1 MSSYNTGLQGV
12 SIDVMDTPISAA
24 AVLPYL
30 RPTHLCAECDLH
42 HFRQHQIQL
51 HPPPPPTHPHTHQPT
66 HPKNLREGHSRI
78 TPSISIIEIEYLI

>member
-12 SIDVMDTPISAA
+12 SIGVMDTPISAA

-30 RPTHLCAECDLH
+30 RPTHLCAERDLH

-51 HPPPPPTHPHTHQPT
+51 YPPPPPTHTHTPT
-66 HPKNLREGHSRI
+66 HPPQKPEGRPHQNY
-78 TPSISIIEIEYLI
+78 SIHFNYRD